1 MIGRDAFLPPDL
13 SPDRV
18 AGCLGLISDTHMPA
32 KCRDFP
38 PAVFDILQNVDLIV
52 HAGDIGELWVLDR
65 LSALAPVVAVHGNDD
80 TPDAH
85 RTLPYQQMI
94 SLAAQRILLCHTH
107 FPDPVEELAWRR
119 RPNRT
124 SGDSLARRAAL
135 GHRAGAG
142 IVVFGHSHIPMV
154 ARYEGVLLINPGAI
168 APPSPVE
175 RQRIQTVALLFIRD
189 DGAPF
194 VVHVDLARP
203 THPFEPGWWQA
214 HDWLDGGRA
223 VRDRFIETIVDSE
236 FAADS
241 GRIWDRL
248 QHGDAALRDTYS
260 AAVLREAHR
269 CWEGTIE
276 RVTRA
281 GVHGQL
287 AADAE
292 AAPGVREQLVAWLQ
306 AASERRQE
314 GAGS

>member
-1 MIGRDAFLPPDL
+1 MSGRDAFLPPDL
-13 SPDRV
+13 PPDRV

-38 PAVFDILQNVDLIV
+38 PAVFDVLRNVDLIV

-80 TPDAH
+80 TPDAL
-85 RTLPYQQMI
+85 RALPYQQVI
-94 SLAAQRILLCHTH
+94 TLAAQRILLCHTH
-107 FPDPVEELAWRR
+107 FPDPVEEMAWRR
-119 RPNRT
+119 RPNRKR
-124 SGDSLARRAAL
+124 GDSLARRAAL

-175 RQRIQTVALLFIRD
+175 RQRIRTVALLFIRD

-194 VVHVDLARP
+194 AVHVDLARP
-203 THPFEPGWWQA
+203 THPFEPAWWKE
-214 HDWLDGGRA
+214 HDWLDGGRV
-223 VRDRFIETIVDSE
+223 VRNRFIESIVDPE

-241 GRIWDRL
+241 GRVWDRL
-248 QHGDAALRDTYS
+248 QNMDAELRDTYS
-260 AAVLREAHR
+260 AAILREAHR
-269 CWEGTIE
+269 CWAGEIG

-281 GVHGQL
+281 GVLGQL
-287 AADAE
+287 EADEE
-292 AAPGVREQLVAWLQ
+292 ASPVVREQLGAWLQ
-306 AASERRQE
+306 ADSERRQE
-314 GAGS
+314 GAVS